1 MSQQTVVFIDCVP
14 FTVDKLIKL
23 MKHRFRTA
31 EAFVAASEIVFRS
44 RPTLKDMVIELWQE
58 IEPLSIE
65 ELFNPATPYS
75 DASARVHFQTVGP
88 RAIFTELR
96 KKRMINRAEFTSTH
110 PTEGPFQNVYEL
122 YTIEDERLPS
132 NRAAVLL
139 CYCPSTGADHYLY
152 VNPTGTHIDN
162 ADALEALASICYC
175 PYDPS
180 GVVEINRQ
188 GEVYYFTVKNGTKR
202 LQTSVPMTKSDYLKK
217 IKYES

>member
-1 MSQQTVVFIDCVP
+1 MIETVVYIDLVP
-14 FTVDKLIKL
+14 FTIDKLIKL

-44 RPTLKDMVIELWQE
+44 KPHLKDIVIEQWAN

-65 ELFNPATPYS
+65 ELFNPAVKYT
-75 DASARVHFQTVGP
+75 DASARVYFQTVGP

-96 KKRMINRAEFTSTH
+96 NKKMINRAEFTSTH
-110 PTEGPFQNVYEL
+110 PTQGKFQNVYEL
-122 YTIEDERLPS
+122 YTISDDRLPNS
-132 NRAAVLL
+132 RAAVLL
-139 CYCPSTGADHYLY
+139 CYCPSTGVDHYLY
-152 VNPTGTHIDN
+152 VNPTGPHIDN

-188 GEVYYFTVKNGTKR
+188 GEVYYFTVRQGTRR